1 MVMSAHSIF
10 SITICISSLIQ
21 HLPGVFFQQAKQ
33 PRQGLIFNL
42 ATLSVSTFSDCF
54 SSASRYPAKKALVS
68 LSVLLRSTLGLP
80 FMTRIF
86 VHPPAFLS
94 AGYNLLPI
102 NLQLHHSLAKIRS
115 HLPKQR
121 VLFIRDH
128 FLICADRSILRCA

>member
-21 HLPGVFFQQAKQ
+21 HLPGVFFQQVKQ

-68 LSVLLRSTLGLP
+68 LRVLLRSSLGLP

-86 VHPPAFLS
+86 IFHPPAFLS
-94 AGYNLLPI
+94 AGYNLLS
-102 NLQLHHSLAKIRS
+102 NQFAAASFACQNQKSSAKTARS
-115 HLPKQR
+115 FYQGS
-121 VLFIRDH
+121 
-128 FLICADRSILRCA
+128 FLDMC